1 MPNLWSSGRLFGG
14 PRKQRLS
21 ERRCGKI
28 GDNPWHGSGRR
39 EGGPGQDPGGIG
51 GDLLLAG
58 EARIPAGFG
67 GVAPLGNYGLVI
79 RRNPVRLRLDQNRQP
94 DKELVGDWI
103 LGKETRKGRWDR
115 TG

>member
-1 MPNLWSSGRLFGG
+1 MGAVGE
-14 PRKQRLS
+14 K
-21 ERRCGKI
+21 
-28 GDNPWHGSGRR
+28 GDPARI
-39 EGGPGQDPGGIG
+39 QGGIG

-67 GVAPLGNYGLVI
+67 GVAPRGNYGLVI